1 MRVKAPATVDFVIR
15 REMVKTQLPCAE
27 AAVVREEETAATSK
41 QKSRIGFLPIESIFR
56 AITEIR
62 NCHKGSYITIT
73 TYQYRRGSQQIRPTQ
88 YSRRCHRGKDP
99 APGRQS

>member
-73 TYQYRRGSQQIRPTQ
+73 TYQYRRGSRPIRPDQ
-88 YSRRCHRGKDP
+88 CSRKIHKEKDP
-99 APGRQS
+99 TP

>member
-1 MRVKAPATVDFVIR
+1 MRVKAPATVDLVIR

-27 AAVVREEETAATSK
+27 AAVVTKQEQAATSK

-62 NCHKGSYITIT
+62 SC
-73 TYQYRRGSQQIRPTQ
+73 
-88 YSRRCHRGKDP
+88 
-99 APGRQS
+99 RQRFLHYDY